1 MATSETDTTSEPQKP
16 AREKRGV
23 PGGLWLSCADCG
35 AMIFRKEAERLMNVC
50 PECGY
55 HMYLSARD
63 RINWV
68 LDEGT
73 FESGLGFDGSSIRGW
88 QGIQASDMLMIPDA
102 DTAVIDPFFEE
113 PTVSVIAD
121 IEDPITRAKYSKDPR
136 NVAKN
141 AVE

>member
-1 MATSETDTTSEPQKP
+1 MATSETEKSSEPLKP

-23 PGGLWLSCADCG
+23 PGGLWLSCDDCG
-35 AMIFRKEAERLMNVC
+35 EMIFRKEAERLMSVC

-73 FESGLGFDGSSIRGW
+73 FEEWDGN
-88 QGIQASDMLMIPDA
+88 L
-102 DTAVIDPFFEE
+102 E
-113 PTVSVIAD
+113 PT
-121 IEDPITRAKYSKDPR
+121 DPL
-136 NVAKN
+136 
-141 AVE
+141 